1 MAAAPQSYDLPKTAQ
16 PAPPNFY
23 SQAGQQGQSQG
34 QGQGAGGSDADAQP
48 DDKHKF
54 IKLAAGIL
62 TDLQKMQ
69 ELKVEGVNTKKYIK
83 AAATAI
89 KDALMG
95 GKGQKTPDEDSSTG
109 DGGDIPSAPDQ
120 PLNASPSAAGSAAGG
135 AGGPAPTAV

>member
-23 SQAGQQGQSQG
+23 SQAGQAGSSQG
-34 QGQGAGGSDADAQP
+34 QPGQGGDAGGSDQP

-120 PLNASPSAAGSAAGG
+120 GLNASPSAAGSAAGG